1 MNNKGFTVIVLAAWI
16 IVGTFFFKVVVP
28 KMNTRDCPAESLSGI
43 IFTTPPPTPT
53 PTPTPNFEFSIPGVG
68 LSKDNASK

>member
-28 KMNTRDCPAESLSGI
+28 KMD
-43 IFTTPPPTPT
+43 
-53 PTPTPNFEFSIPGVG
+53 
-68 LSKDNASK
+68 